1 MDNFQLFLSVMLFYA
16 ILTFLIGPL
25 IGYYLG
31 GKTLLSAGNGFIVGS
46 LLSIVLWLV
55 VGKNLVKK

>member
-1 MDNFQLFLSVMLFYA
+1 MANFQLFLSVMFFYA

-31 GKTLLSAGNGFIVGS
+31 GKTLDSAGNGFIVGS
-46 LLSIVLWLV
+46 VLSIVLWLV
-55 VGKNLVKK
+55 VGKKLVNK